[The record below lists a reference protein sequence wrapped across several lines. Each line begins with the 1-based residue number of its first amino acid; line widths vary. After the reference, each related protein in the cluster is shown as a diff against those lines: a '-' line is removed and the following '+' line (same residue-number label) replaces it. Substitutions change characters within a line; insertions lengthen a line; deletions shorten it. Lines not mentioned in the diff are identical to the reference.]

1 MAKSPQALSGLRT
14 DNAPAHRNDC
24 NIHIQKPKG
33 IKTRAEF
40 MGMCVGRDTERERKL
55 SSLFV
60 PCFLSLLRRGSLSFM
75 AGN

>member
-40 MGMCVGRDTERERKL
+40 MGMCVGRDRERERE
-55 SSLFV
+55 
-60 PCFLSLLRRGSLSFM
+60 
-75 AGN
+75 